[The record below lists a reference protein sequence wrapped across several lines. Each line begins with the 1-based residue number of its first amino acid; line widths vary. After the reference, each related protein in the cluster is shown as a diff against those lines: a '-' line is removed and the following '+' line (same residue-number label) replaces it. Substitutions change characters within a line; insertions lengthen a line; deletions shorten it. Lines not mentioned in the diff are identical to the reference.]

1 MSITVATVVSR
12 RSLLLGCTTVAV
24 VGAGIG
30 GAVATDR
37 LDDALRLVGVTPKP
51 EPDPGDLRLTARAR
65 ADAEALVTLAAAAQ
79 APADV
84 LVALTAQRDA
94 LPTTLPDASGVTG
107 DLDAACLAVADSRAA
122 DALAAVSTDLAQV
135 LASMAAGLTQAS
147 IRVGSPS

>member
-1 MSITVATVVSR
+1 MSTVVSR
-12 RSLLLGCTTVAV
+12 RSLLVGCTGVAV

-30 GAVATDR
+30 GAVATHR

-51 EPDPGDLRLTARAR
+51 EPAPGDLRLTARAR
-65 ADAEALVTLAAAAQ
+65 ADAEALVTLAVTAQ

-107 DLDAACLAVADSRAA
+107 ELAAACLAVADSRAA
-122 DALAAVSTDLAQV
+122 DALTAVSTDLAQV
-135 LASMAAGLTQAS
+135 LASMAAGLAQAS
-147 IRVGSPS
+147 IRAGVR

>member
-1 MSITVATVVSR
+1 MR
-12 RSLLLGCTTVAV
+12 CWCGCTSVAV

-30 GAVATDR
+30 GAVATHR
-37 LDDALRLVGVTPKP
+37 LDDALRLAGVTPKP

-65 ADAEALVTLAAAAQ
+65 ADAEALVTLAATAQ

-94 LPTTLPDASGVTG
+94 LPTTLPDASGVAG
-107 DLDAACLAVADSRAA
+107 ELDAACLAVADSRAA
-122 DALAAVSTDLAQV
+122 DALAAVSTDLAVV

-147 IRVGSPS
+147 IRAAASS